1 MFDIGFSELMVIGVV
16 ALLVLGP
23 ERLPKVARTVG
34 HLMGRLQRYVA
45 DVKSDINREMQIEEL
60 KRLQED
66 ARKTAM
72 ELESSMRQQVST
84 LEHQVQDSLQT
95 VNAAVADLE
104 NSIHPPEG
112 AAGAQAVQT
121 AQADQAD
128 HQGKLLDAASLQ
140 LDQQLAAAEAQAP
153 VHQPV
158 DLSSAPMQAP
168 MAAPA
173 APAPSVAPSEGK
185 V

>member
-1 MFDIGFSELMVIGVV
+1 MFDVGFSELMVIGVV

-84 LEHQVQDSLQT
+84 LEHQVHDSLQT

-104 NSIHPPEG
+104 NTIHHPEQ
-112 AAGAQAVQT
+112 AAAQAETPGQ
-121 AQADQAD
+121 
-128 HQGKLLDAASLQ
+128 LLDAASVQ
-140 LDQQLAAAEAQAP
+140 LDQQLAAAEAAAP

-158 DLSSAPMQAP
+158 DLSPAPTQAP
-168 MAAPA
+168 MAVPA
-173 APAPSVAPSEGK
+173 TPAPSVPPAEGK

>member
-1 MFDIGFSELMVIGVV
+1 MFDVGFSELMVIGVV

-84 LEHQVQDSLQT
+84 LEHQVHDSLQT

-104 NSIHPPEG
+104 NTIHHPEQ
-112 AAGAQAVQT
+112 AAAQAT
-121 AQADQAD
+121 AQAET
-128 HQGKLLDAASLQ
+128 QGQLLDAASVQ
-140 LDQQLAAAEAQAP
+140 LDQQLAAAEAAAP

-158 DLSSAPMQAP
+158 DLSPAPTQAP
-168 MAAPA
+168 MAVPA
-173 APAPSVAPSEGK
+173 TPAPSVPPAEGK